1 MKLRFIF
8 YALIAIILQ
17 VLLGLLTSLGQGSIG
32 LLIFIILVEID
43 PNFSFAYI
51 QLNIREIKETNN
63 DKNGGDKL

>member
-51 QLNIREIKETNN
+51 QSNIREIKETNN